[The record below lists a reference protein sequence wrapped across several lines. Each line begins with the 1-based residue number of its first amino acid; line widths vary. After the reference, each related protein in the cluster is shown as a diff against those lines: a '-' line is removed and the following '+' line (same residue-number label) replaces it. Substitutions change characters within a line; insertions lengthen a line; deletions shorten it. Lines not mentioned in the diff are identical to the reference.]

1 MTWYWPWNRQETP
14 SHHPD
19 DAGDRTQEPPP
30 DDDAI
35 ASSIQAQLSQLTSD
49 LAGLRLE
56 WAEVLDKLN
65 RWASRQSARE
75 RRRAVAQLDQ
85 LSGDGPEIAEDAPGA
100 TNGQEQGNGAHL
112 DRSAAKAALRARI
125 TRR

>member
-1 MTWYWPWNRQETP
+1 MPWRWPWNRQETP
-14 SHHPD
+14 SQHPD
-19 DAGDRTQEPPP
+19 DAGNGSQEPPP
-30 DDDAI
+30 DDDEV
-35 ASSIQAQLSQLTSD
+35 ASSISAQLSQLTSD

-85 LSGDGPEIAEDAPGA
+85 LSGDGPEIAEDASGA
-100 TNGQEQGNGAHL
+100 TNGHELGNGAQV
-112 DRSAAKAALRARI
+112 DRSIAKAALRAKL
-125 TRR
+125 RR